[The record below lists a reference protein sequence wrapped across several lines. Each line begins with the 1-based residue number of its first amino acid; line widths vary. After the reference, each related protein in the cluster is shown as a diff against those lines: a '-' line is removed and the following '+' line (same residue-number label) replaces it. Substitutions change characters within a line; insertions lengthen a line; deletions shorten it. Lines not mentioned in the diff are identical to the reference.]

1 MAPKIV
7 SGDMGPMAEMF
18 SNTKVPHACF
28 AGPYRAKLTS
38 SAKMTW
44 PVLAQ
49 GIPSKMASQ
58 TPLLLITPSAR
69 LNTSGINAQNISN
82 CSSSQLLGTPGT
94 GDIFAD
100 EAENPQ
106 LFLRAREET
115 FSCIQGPAST
125 TLKGREW
132 GKKEMSCR
140 GLYWILSW
148 CLTKMT
154 FLKKI
159 CIFKSITLCYY
170 LSENP

>member
-1 MAPKIV
+1 MPTKTAG
-7 SGDMGPMAEMF
+7 GDMGPMAEMS
-18 SNTKVPHACF
+18 SNTKVPHACL

-38 SAKMTW
+38 PPKMTW

-69 LNTSGINAQNISN
+69 LNTARINAQNTSN
-82 CSSSQLLGTPGT
+82 CFPSQLLGTPGT

-100 EAENPQ
+100 EVEKPQ
-106 LFLRAREET
+106 LFLRAQEET
-115 FSCIQGPAST
+115 FSCIQGPALT
-125 TLKGREW
+125 TLKGRER

-140 GLYWILSW
+140 DSYWILSW

-154 FLKKI
+154 FLKKFH
-159 CIFKSITLCYY
+159 IFKDITLCYY